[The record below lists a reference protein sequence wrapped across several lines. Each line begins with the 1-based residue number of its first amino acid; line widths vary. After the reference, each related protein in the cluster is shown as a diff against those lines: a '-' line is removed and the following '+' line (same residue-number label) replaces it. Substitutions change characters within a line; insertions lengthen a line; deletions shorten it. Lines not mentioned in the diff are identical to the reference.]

1 MKWIFHSGVDFAMD
15 LARYFIKPLDPVF
28 QPVVMKEIKKDQN
41 HQQDGHYS
49 E

>member
-1 MKWIFHSGVDFAMD
+1 MD
-15 LARYFIKPLDPVF
+15 LVGDFIEPLDPVF
-28 QPVVMKEIKKDQN
+28 QSVVMKEIKQDQN